1 MNSKFIIYNLK
12 FSMRPELPFAKAG
25 ASEPFISP
33 IISLLPESRD
43 EVFNSFFPYR
53 GVRGSHSVK
62 SLRKEVVN
70 KVVQQDKMII
80 LLCCWLTG
88 NRNTNSNY
96 NNRGTNTNLWS
107 STVGTT
113 GAWKRNLNSTESNVN
128 RNTNNKTNGF
138 SVRCLKDWLE
148 MVEMLPNRS
157 ISTSKK

>member
-25 ASEPFISP
+25 ASELFISP
-33 IISLLPESRD
+33 IIFLFLKSWN

-53 GVRGSHSVK
+53 GARGINSAK

-70 KVVQQDKMII
+70 KVVLQDKMII

-88 NRNTNSNY
+88 NRNTNGGY
-96 NNRGTNTNLWS
+96 YNRGTNTNFWS
-107 STVGTT
+107 STQET
-113 GAWKRNLNSTESNVN
+113 GAWKRNLNSGYSEVN
-128 RNTNNKTNGF
+128 RNDNNKANGF

-148 MVEMLPNRS
+148 MIR
-157 ISTSKK
+157 